1 MHSCLI
7 EQWPFAILG
16 QKTVNPMETNTLQLF
31 QQHFAGEPSQ
41 YAFAPGRI
49 EFIGNHTD
57 YNGGLVMGA
66 AVTEG
71 ITVAVSLRD
80 DNAIKIV
87 SDAGALVEI
96 PLGDFKPLKGSSSW
110 TNYPIGVTK
119 VMQDAGMQISNGYN
133 MAVTSTLPSGAG
145 MSSSAAFE
153 LATAKAL
160 AALYAFETD
169 TAGFA
174 RLGRKAEN
182 EFVGMPCGILD
193 QGVSAFG
200 EADALVKIDCA
211 TETFSTYPMPKGAH
225 FWVFNSNKKHALV
238 DSAYADRHKECHDA
252 LAQLQADYPEAKTL
266 TDISLEQLEA
276 SKGKMDALLFKR
288 ASHIVGE
295 NSRVR
300 EVEIGLA
307 SDDLKIVGDA
317 LFASHE
323 SSRLNFENS
332 IEELD
337 SLIDLLKQQ
346 PNVYGARLTGGGFGG
361 AVMALTDSEF
371 GQAEADVIAAAY
383 KAKHGLESSIFHT
396 QAGDGA
402 KLL

>member
-1 MHSCLI
+1 MD
-7 EQWPFAILG
+7 
-16 QKTVNPMETNTLQLF
+16 TTTLELF
-31 QQHFAGEPSQ
+31 DQHYNSQ
-41 YAFAPGRI
+41 PTHYAFAPGRV

-71 ITVAVSLRD
+71 ITVAVRLRD
-80 DNAIKIV
+80 DAIISIV
-87 SDAGALVEI
+87 SDAGDLVKI
-96 PLGDFKPLKGSSSW
+96 PLGDYKPLKGSASW

-119 VMQDAGMQISNGYN
+119 VMTDAGMATPTGYN

-160 AALYAFETD
+160 AALYDYETD

-174 RLGRKAEN
+174 RIGRKAEN

-200 EADALVKIDCA
+200 QANHLVKIDCA

-238 DSAYADRHKECHDA
+238 DSAYADRHKECHEA
-252 LAQLQADYPEAKTL
+252 LAQLQADYPEANTL
-266 TDISLEQLEA
+266 TDINFEQLEA
-276 SKGKMDALLFKR
+276 SKGKLDPLLYQR

-295 NSRVR
+295 NTRVR
-300 EVEIGLA
+300 KVEIGLA
-307 SDDLKIVGDA
+307 SGDLSIVGKA
-317 LFASHE
+317 LCASHE
-323 SSRLNFENS
+323 SSRVNFENS

-337 SLIDLLKQQ
+337 TLVELLKLQ
-346 PNVYGARLTGGGFGG
+346 PSVYGARLTGGGFGG
-361 AVMALTDSEF
+361 AVMALTDADF
-371 GQAEADVIAAAY
+371 GQAQADVIAAAY
-383 KAKHGLESSIFHT
+383 EAKHGLQPSIFHT
-396 QAGDGA
+396 RAGDGA
-402 KLL
+402 RLL